1 MNIIEQADILISEN
15 SKEWFCEKLGI
26 SRPTLNTRLKHD
38 NWKKSEIQ
46 MILLLKKK
54 R

>member
-1 MNIIEQADILISEN
+1 MNIIQQAELLISNN
-15 SKEWFCEKLGI
+15 SKDWLCKKLGI
-26 SRPTLNTRLKHD
+26 SRPTLNTRLNND

-54 R
+54 